1 MSTIKTGRLTLEEEY
16 VQRNPR
22 SRQFFEKAT
31 ESIAGG
37 FTHYARQFLPFP
49 LYIERCSGSRKWDV
63 DGHEYV
69 DFWMGHG
76 ALLLGHGHPVVL
88 EAIQEQLPK
97 GTHLGGESPLA
108 IEWAELICSMVPSA
122 ERVRFTQT
130 GGEAT
135 MLAMRVARAYTG
147 KDKIVKFQG
156 NFHGWHDQAAL
167 GVVPPY
173 EVPFSPG
180 VPASVQ
186 ESVLLCPFNDIDAFR
201 RLVESRED
209 IAGVIMEP
217 GGAFDDAIP
226 TDPQFLQEVRRLTAE
241 RGIVLIF
248 DEVVTGFRY
257 SRGGAQEYFGVVPD
271 LTALGKIV
279 SGGLQGGAL
288 VGKADIM
295 EVLAFKG
302 DPQWDR
308 YRMIP
313 LPGTYNANPLTA
325 AAGVATLKIVA
336 TGEPTSRAISTAHTL
351 RQSMNQVLARK
362 GIPGLVYG
370 RASFLH
376 IWLGEEPPRLAR
388 LDFSNAAA
396 DTIRMGMG
404 TDPRI
409 NRALRLGMLLNGVD
423 LMRVAGHV
431 MAAHTKDDI
440 QLVVDAFEA
449 TLDRMQKEGI
459 L

>member
-1 MSTIKTGRLTLEEEY
+1 METVETGRLTLEEEY
-16 VQRNPR
+16 VARNPK
-22 SRQFFEKAT
+22 SRELFERAK

-37 FTHYARQFLPFP
+37 FTHYARQFMPFP
-49 LYIERCSGSRKWDV
+49 LYIERCAGSRKWDV
-63 DGHEYV
+63 DGHQYV

-76 ALLLGHGHPVVL
+76 ALLLGHGHPLVL
-88 EAIQEQLPK
+88 EAISQQLPK

-108 IEWAELICSMVPSA
+108 IEWAELIRSMVPSA
-122 ERVRFTQT
+122 QLVRFTQT

-135 MLAMRVARAYTG
+135 LLSMRVARAFTG
-147 KDKIVKFQG
+147 RDKIVKFMG
-156 NFHGWHDQAAL
+156 NFHGWHDQATL

-180 VPASVQ
+180 VPASLQASIV
-186 ESVLLCPFNDIDAFR
+186 LCPFND
-201 RLVESRED
+201 VESFRQTVEARDD

-226 TDPQFLQEVRRLTAE
+226 SSPEFLREVRRITKE
-241 RGIVLIF
+241 RGIILIF

-257 SRGGAQEYFGVVPD
+257 AKGGVQEYFGVTPD

-279 SGGLQGGAL
+279 SGGLPGGAL
-288 VGKADIM
+288 VGRADVM

-308 YRMIP
+308 YRMVP

-325 AAGVATLKIVA
+325 AAGVATLRIVA
-336 TGEPTSRAISTAHTL
+336 TGEPTARAIATASTL
-351 RQSMNQVLARK
+351 RDRMNEVLARR

-376 IWLGEEPPRLAR
+376 IWLGQEPPRLAR
-388 LDFSNAAA
+388 LDFSNAAE
-396 DTIRMGMG
+396 DTVRMGMG

-409 NRALRLGMLLNGVD
+409 NRALRIAMLIGGVD

-431 MAAHTKDDI
+431 MAAHTDDDL
-440 QLVVDAFEA
+440 QLTVDAF
-449 TLDRMQKEGI
+449 DRALERIQKEGI
-459 L
+459 I

>member
-1 MSTIKTGRLTLEEEY
+1 MGTIETGRLTLEQEY
-16 VQRNPR
+16 VARNPK
-22 SRQFFEKAT
+22 SRELFERAKA
-31 ESIAGG
+31 SIAGG
-37 FTHYARQFLPFP
+37 FTHYARQFMPFP
-49 LYIERCSGSRKWDV
+49 LYIDKCVGSRKWDI

-76 ALLLGHGHPVVL
+76 ALLLGHAHPQVL
-88 EAIQEQLPK
+88 EAIAEQLHK

-108 IEWAELICSMVPSA
+108 VEWAELIRSMVPSA
-122 ERVRFTQT
+122 ELVRFTQT

-135 MLAMRVARAYTG
+135 MLAMRVARAFTG
-147 KDKIVKFQG
+147 KDKILKFMG
-156 NFHGWHDQAAL
+156 NFHGWHDQVTM
-167 GVVPPY
+167 GVVTPY
-173 EVPFSPG
+173 NVPFSPG
-180 VPASVQ
+180 VPATVQ
-186 ESVLLCPFNDIDAFR
+186 ESVVLCPFNDVEAFR
-201 RLVESRED
+201 RIVEDRDD

-226 TDPQFLQEVRRLTAE
+226 SDPHFLREVRRITRE

-257 SRGGAQEYFGVVPD
+257 ARGGAQEYFGVVPD

-279 SGGLQGGAL
+279 SGGLPGGAL
-288 VGKADIM
+288 AGKAQIM

-308 YRMIP
+308 YRMVP

-336 TGEPTSRAISTAHTL
+336 TGQPTARAAATAQTL
-351 RQSMNQVLARK
+351 RQQMNEVLARR

-376 IWLGEEPPRLAR
+376 IWLGEEPPRLAK
-388 LDFSNAAA
+388 LDFSTAAE
-396 DTIRMGMG
+396 DTIRMGLG
-404 TDPRI
+404 TDPRV
-409 NRALRLGMLLNGVD
+409 NRALRIGMLIHGVD

-431 MAAHTKDDI
+431 MAAHTEDDV
-440 QLVVDAFEA
+440 QLTVEAFEA
-449 TLDRMQKEGI
+449 TLDRMQKERI
-459 L
+459 I